1 MSEPTHI
8 YYNLELVNNETTG
21 NNIPRHFSMIETRNS
36 PYLQTPEDYYMSVV
50 RFQLQSPSLPV
61 FIPAILLGQIDVN
74 KTAYSITME
83 ILRGG
88 VLYAQQE
95 HIMYVPYDATQKIP
109 EPPLQTQDLT
119 SNYYYIYS
127 YQQWIR
133 MVNTAFST
141 CLTGLTQQVLAQGQ
155 TMPTANPPFMEFN
168 LDTQIANI
176 NADENGYNT
185 INASV
190 APFNDIRIYFNTA
203 MATLYN
209 NFPLQKRGYGLSAT
223 SIPPLSLGRNFQLE
237 VLNIYNSNILN
248 LPTYNALQVYQE
260 GTTTGLLNPI
270 QSIVFTTGMFPI
282 YNENVSVPEIFNSNT
297 EFNKNNNNNLISPII
312 TDFVIPWSATNQY
325 RQTIEYAPSGEYRL
339 VDMFGR
345 KPLDSIQIQ
354 VYWKDIYGGLHPFE
368 VNSGCSGAI
377 KLMFRK
383 KTFNQ

>member
-1 MSEPTHI
+1 MSDPTHI

-21 NNIPRHFSMIETRNS
+21 NNVPRHFSMIETRNS

-74 KTAYSITME
+74 KTAYSINME
-83 ILRGG
+83 IIRNG
-88 VLYAQQE
+88 VNYSEQT
-95 HIMYVPYDATQKIP
+95 HIQYVAADITQKIP
-109 EPPLQTQDLT
+109 SPPLQAQDLT
-119 SNYYYIYS
+119 SNYYYIFS

-133 MVNTAFST
+133 MINTAFTT
-141 CLTGLTQQVLAQGQ
+141 CLTNLTQLVLAGGGGP
-155 TMPTANPPFMEFN
+155 MPTNNPPFMEFN

-176 NADENGYNT
+176 NADENGYN
-185 INASV
+185 ILNASS
-190 APFNDIRIYFNTA
+190 IRIYFNTA

-209 NFPLQKRGYGLSAT
+209 NFPLKKFGYDKPGSSPIL
-223 SIPPLSLGRNFQLE
+223 PLSGGRNFQLE
-237 VLNIYNSNILN
+237 VLNIQNSNILN
-248 LPTYNALQVYQE
+248 LPTYNALQIYQE

-312 TDFVIPWSATNQY
+312 TDFVVPWSATNQY

-354 VYWKDIYGGLHPFE
+354 VYWKDIYGGLHPFD
-368 VNSGCSGAI
+368 VDSGCSGSV

>member
-1 MSEPTHI
+1 MSDPTHI

-61 FIPAILLGQIDVN
+61 FIPAILLGQIDVD

-83 ILRGG
+83 IIRGG
-88 VLYAQQE
+88 ITYFYQE
-95 HIMYVPYDATQKIP
+95 HIKYVPYDLTQP
-109 EPPLQTQDLT
+109 QPSPPLQQQDLT

-127 YQQWIR
+127 YQQWVR
-133 MVNTAFST
+133 MINTAFQN
-141 CLTGLTQQVLAQGQ
+141 CLTGLSSMVLAGGGGAL
-155 TMPTANPPFMEFN
+155 PTIYPPFMEIN
-168 LDTQIANI
+168 LDTQICNI
-176 NADENGYNT
+176 NADENGYRT
-185 INASV
+185 DDATKIK
-190 APFNDIRIYFNTA
+190 IYFNTA

-209 NFPLQKRGYGLSAT
+209 NFPLQKKGYGVVGSV
-223 SIPPLSLGRNFQLE
+223 SSGRNFLLE
-237 VLNIYNSNILN
+237 VLNIQNSNILN
-248 LPTYNALQVYQE
+248 LPSYNALQVYQE
-260 GTTTGLLNPI
+260 GITTGLLNPI
-270 QSIVFTTGMFPI
+270 QSLVFTTGMFPI

-297 EFNKNNNNNLISPII
+297 QFNKNNNNNLISPII
-312 TDFVIPWSATNQY
+312 TDFVIPWSAVNQY

-383 KTFNQ
+383 KSFNQ

>member
-21 NNIPRHFSMIETRNS
+21 NNTPRNFSMIETRNS

-83 ILRGG
+83 IIRLGIT
-88 VLYAQQE
+88 YYQQV
-95 HIMYVPYDATQKIP
+95 HIAYVPYDLTQP
-109 EPPLQTQDLT
+109 TPSPPLQAQDLT
-119 SNYYYIYS
+119 SMYYYIYS
-127 YQQWIR
+127 YQQWVR
-133 MVNTAFST
+133 MVNKAFQD
-141 CLTGLTQQVLAQGQ
+141 CLTGLAQQVTAGGGGAL
-155 TMPTANPPFMEFN
+155 PTTNPPFMEFN

-176 NADENGYNT
+176 NADQTGYNT
-185 INASV
+185 DV
-190 APFNDIRIYFNTA
+190 FTDIRIYFNTA

-209 NFPLQKRGYGLSAT
+209 NFPLRKKGYGVIGAVSD
-223 SIPPLSLGRNFQLE
+223 GRNFQLE
-237 VLNIYNSNILN
+237 VLNIQNSNIIN

-297 EFNKNNNNNLISPII
+297 QFNKNNNNNLISPII

-325 RQTIEYAPSGEYRL
+325 RQTIEYSPSGEYRL
-339 VDMFGR
+339 VDMFGK

-377 KLMFRK
+377 KIMFRK
-383 KTFNQ
+383 KSFNQ